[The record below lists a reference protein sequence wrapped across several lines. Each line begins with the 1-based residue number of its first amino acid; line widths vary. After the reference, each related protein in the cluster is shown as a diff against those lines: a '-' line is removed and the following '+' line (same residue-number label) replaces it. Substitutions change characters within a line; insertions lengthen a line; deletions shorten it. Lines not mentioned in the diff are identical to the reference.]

1 MTRQTVVLG
10 ICALSLAVA
19 GWSVADSG
27 DTGPGRVVA
36 QFDDAGSLEVGNDV
50 RVDGVR
56 VGEITDISLVGDD
69 ARVEMDLARDV
80 LPLREDAV
88 LTIKPINILGESY
101 VAVDPGSDG
110 GPELAEGAVVP
121 VDQTSS
127 TVDLQDVLDTLDDPT
142 SVALAAL
149 VTSLGEGLRDGGENV
164 SDVVRALAPTMSDLE
179 GLGKVLDD
187 HNEVLGR
194 LVASA
199 DPVAA
204 SLTARRGGELD
215 ALVERARLLLRTL
228 GDNRAAVE
236 ETVAELP
243 AALREAR
250 STLAVLSDVAD
261 EVAPTLRR
269 ARPVTKELGD
279 ISREVVAFS
288 READP
293 ALKAFTPLL
302 RHADRLLRRI
312 APSAEVLRGAGP
324 HLRRAADSARPVA
337 DVVLDRSLGDLM
349 SFVTKWALSTNGRD
363 GASHYFRGVAHVTPA
378 TLRNM
383 LGGLPGAGGA
393 APGRAPVPRAG
404 EGPAPGSGGG
414 LLGGSLSGVEDLL
427 QGLGGLIGQRSGDD
441 GATGL
446 SEAQEKNLLE
456 QLLGGSR

>member
-1 MTRQTVVLG
+1 MSRKTVVIG
-10 ICALSLAVA
+10 VCALSLGVA
-19 GWSVADSG
+19 GWSVVGRG

-69 ARVEMDLARDV
+69 ARVEMDLARAV
-80 LPLREDAV
+80 LPLRQDV
-88 LTIKPINILGESY
+88 SLTIKPINILGESY
-101 VAVDPGSDG
+101 VAVDPGSDS
-110 GPELAEGAVVP
+110 GPVLAEGAVVP
-121 VDQTSS
+121 VEQTSS
-127 TVDLQDVLDTLDDPT
+127 AVDLQDVLDTLDDPT

-149 VTSLGEGLRDGGENV
+149 VTSLGEGIRDGGQNV
-164 SDVVRALAPTMSDLE
+164 ADVVRALAPTMADLD
-179 GLGKVLDD
+179 GVGRVLDE
-187 HNEVLGR
+187 HNEVLSR
-194 LVASA
+194 LVESA

-204 SLTARRGGELD
+204 SLTARGGEDLD

-250 STLAVLSDVAD
+250 TTLAALSGVAD
-261 EVAPTLRR
+261 ELGPTLRR
-269 ARPVTKELGD
+269 ARPVTRELGD

-293 ALKAFTPLL
+293 ALEAFGPLL
-302 RHADRLLRRI
+302 DHAGRLLRRI
-312 APSAEVLRGAGP
+312 GPSAEVLRGAGP
-324 HLRRAADSARPVA
+324 SLRSAADSARPVA

-378 TLRNM
+378 SLRNM
-383 LGGLPGAGGA
+383 LGGVPGAKGPVEPRTAPRTGVG
-393 APGRAPVPRAG
+393 PGR
-404 EGPAPGSGGG
+404 GSGDS
-414 LLGGSLSGVEDLL
+414 LLDGSLTGIEDLL
-427 QGLGGLIGQRSGDD
+427 SGLGGLVGSRSGDG